1 MSITLDGSS
10 GVNYPDATTQ
20 TTAGTQNLTGN
31 GYTILPNGLIIQWAS
46 LSIMAN
52 PTTWTFPIPFT
63 TACYS
68 VNGTAQTS
76 SQRFVTVSA
85 STTTTATVYGWS
97 DAGGGW
103 TGTAYMIAI
112 GK

>member
-1 MSITLDGSS
+1 MTLDGSL

-20 TTAGTQNLTGN
+20 TTAGTQSLTSN
-31 GYTILPNGLIIQWAS
+31 GYVKLPNGLIIQWAS
-46 LSIMAN
+46 LNITAN
-52 PTTWTFPIPFT
+52 PTTWTFPIAFT

-68 VNGTAQTS
+68 VNGTAQTTL
-76 SQRFVTVSA
+76 QRFVTVSA

-97 DAGGGW
+97 DAGSGW
-103 TGTAYMIAI
+103 TGTTYMIAI